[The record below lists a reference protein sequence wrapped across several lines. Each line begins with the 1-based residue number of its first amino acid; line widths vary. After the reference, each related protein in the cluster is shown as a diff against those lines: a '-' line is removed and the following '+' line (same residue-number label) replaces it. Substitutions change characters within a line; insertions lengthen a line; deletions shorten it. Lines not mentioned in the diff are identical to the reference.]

1 MKFTKMESAGNDFI
15 VIDNRVSHL
24 PSEQLAQIAK
34 ELCQRRTSIGA
45 DALIAIEASEA
56 TAELRI
62 RMVNADGS
70 NLPMCSNGMRC
81 VARYAFEHHLA
92 EADMSIESCGKHVN
106 VWKTGEHC
114 YKMQLD
120 PPDLVEL
127 GNIWNTGDDG
137 TAYAYLEF
145 GGMPHA
151 VIKYKGLTVQ
161 DVQNERLSTIAKS
174 LRYSERYPKGVN
186 VNFYDSVKDGEAT
199 VITYERGAE
208 TFTPS
213 CGIGAGAT
221 AMVMMLQNE
230 TTSKQLKIHVP
241 MGEYLI
247 EVDLNQENRKVN
259 CLYLSGDTRMIAE
272 GKTIDDQPGGKNE
285 SNHFM
290 RQ

>member
-15 VIDNRVSHL
+15 IIDNTESRL
-24 PSEQLAQIAK
+24 ASEQLAQIAK

-45 DALIAIEASEA
+45 DALIAIENPET
-56 TAELRI
+56 TAELKI
-62 RMVNADGS
+62 SMYNADGS
-70 NLPMCSNGMRC
+70 SLPMCSNGMRC

-92 EADMSIESCGKHVN
+92 EADISIESQGKHVK
-106 VWKTGEHC
+106 VWKMGEQC
-114 YKMQLD
+114 FKMQLD

-137 TAYAYLEF
+137 TMYAYLEF

-151 VIKYKGLTVQ
+151 VIKHKGLTVQ
-161 DVQNERLSTIAKS
+161 DVENEHLLNIAKS
-174 LRYSERYPKGVN
+174 IRYSKRYPKGVN
-186 VNFYDSVKDGEAT
+186 VNFYDSVIEGEAT

-230 TTSKQLKIHVP
+230 TTSNQLNIHVP

-247 EVDLNQENRKVN
+247 EVGLDQENRKVN

-272 GKTIDDQPGGKNE
+272 GKTLED
-285 SNHFM
+285 
-290 RQ
+290 